1 MEKIPYAQLL
11 VILDIAEKINKGCI
25 IGSSSSEETGQV
37 MDFEDWKF
45 IFRINKYN
53 FSAKCLEEN
62 GGPPHTDA
70 GFVTI
75 IQEDDDVGGL
85 ELFHPPSN
93 SFVPCAHL
101 PDSLF
106 INTGDVAHVSFFRI
120 LFIDVPNP
128 M

>member
-1 MEKIPYAQLL
+1 MEEYLEAMHGLA
-11 VILDIAEKINKGCI
+11 VDIAEKISKGYI
-25 IGSSSSEETGQV
+25 VGSTSEQV
-37 MDFEDWKF
+37 MDFKDWQYTF
-45 IFRINKYN
+45 NINKYH
-53 FSAKCLEEN
+53 FSPKSL
-62 GGPPHTDA
+62 GHIGIPPHTDA

-93 SFVPCAHL
+93 SFVPCTHL
-101 PDSLF
+101 PGSLF
-106 INTGDVAHVSFFRI
+106 INTGDVAHVSFFSI